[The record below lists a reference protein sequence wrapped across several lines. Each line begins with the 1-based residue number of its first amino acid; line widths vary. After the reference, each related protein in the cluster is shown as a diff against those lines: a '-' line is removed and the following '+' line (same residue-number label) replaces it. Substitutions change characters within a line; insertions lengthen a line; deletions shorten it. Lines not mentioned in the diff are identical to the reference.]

1 MGNPYAVSLMFG
13 PGHLPRMPAMPGKKF
28 KLKPQEDAAVSH
40 ARRKET
46 VRGALKLFRVLLDA
60 AKRHAEWAEDRHGLA
75 GAQLWALWEL
85 RQTPGMR
92 AVDLARSMAIH
103 RQTAETLLSEL
114 VGLGLVRMVATDAQ
128 TALYC
133 LTSEGRSIA
142 ESVPECGQGVLMAAL
157 EQLPDASLEQVVVAL
172 RSVAECLPFRED
184 RAALKPLSDILRPLG
199 EPHPDPMVR

>member
-1 MGNPYAVSLMFG
+1 
-13 PGHLPRMPAMPGKKF
+13 MPGKKF

-46 VRGALKLFRVLLDA
+46 VRGALKPFRVLLDA

-103 RQTAETLLSEL
+103 RRTAETVLCEL
-114 VGLGLVRMVATDAQ
+114 VGLDVVGLKRIRIGKVKLGD
-128 TALYC
+128 L
-133 LTSEGRSIA
+133 
-142 ESVPECGQGVLMAAL
+142 
-157 EQLPDASLEQVVVAL
+157 
-172 RSVAECLPFRED
+172 
-184 RAALKPLSDILRPLG
+184 PLG
-199 EPHPDPMVR
+199 QWRYLRQDEAF